1 MPADRE
7 QLAKA
12 MVAAADLEFSQF
24 KDAIQDTVEQRFKDR
39 IGEIAQDRATKLF
52 NPDAEVEIE
61 DDDLD
66 PQDPEFVDPDL
77 DDPLDEPDPND
88 PPEDPEDPPADPDDP
103 PADPDPVDPPAD
115 PVDPPADPADP
126 EPED

>member
-12 MVAAADLEFSQF
+12 IVAAADLEFSQF

-52 NPDAEVEIE
+52 NPNAEVEE
-61 DDDLD
+61 DDLD
-66 PQDPEFVDPDL
+66 PQDPENLDPDDL
-77 DDPLDEPDPND
+77 DDPLDELDPDD
-88 PPEDPEDPPADPDDP
+88 PPEDPEDPPADLDDP
-103 PADPDPVDPPAD
+103 PADPDDPPT
-115 PVDPPADPADP
+115 DP
-126 EPED
+126 EPAD